1 MALRLSPPAMSQ
13 PAHEMKNTSI
23 VFAFSGCLALLTFLF
38 VYTKSINVLA
48 IWDAKA
54 YGYLATCAGLMIVA
68 AIGTALLAP
77 GKPATSG
84 VAIAVLL
91 LTAVLTQCLFGFDL
105 YTVMAVGLL
114 YVAAFIELASLPS
127 DTAESPQP

>member
-1 MALRLSPPAMSQ
+1 ML
-13 PAHEMKNTSI
+13 I
-23 VFAFSGCLALLTFLF
+23 
-38 VYTKSINVLA
+38 
-48 IWDAKA
+48 
-54 YGYLATCAGLMIVA
+54 A
-68 AIGTALLAP
+68 AASGTALLAP

-114 YVAAFIELASLPS
+114 YVAALIELTSLPS